1 MARPNTVREVEALVS
16 NLAKL
21 NDAVSAASANVSAA
35 ELADDFDKASQSYK
49 NLVAAEKKAKNEAKV
64 VQEQYNKIV
73 GDSAQE
79 FKELAESQRNFK
91 VELEKNSV
99 MLRNLGLNVKG
110 MDIMMTAIINTQG
123 SLLTQISNAEK
134 LTTERSQELGKKK
147 TEELKQEVIVKKQYF
162 EAISDITKKLNTTI
176 KDGLNIKFG
185 GDTTIDYAARAAARR
200 KAEEL
205 GDDDGFADLR
215 PKKADGTPDE
225 RFTTLESVNIRQD
238 ALDALELNENL
249 EDLSAN
255 INNNLNEAL
264 GPAEEFKNKMVGV
277 AEKIPIIGGAIGK
290 EINKRFS
297 KAVSIIE
304 DDLIDSLSKQAVAQK
319 ATGTGIVTNIGLQEM
334 FNRAVAKNP
343 YTAIAMAI
351 LAALTFITSLFMFA
365 RKTQRAAR
373 DLANEL
379 SLGRDQL
386 EGQFIAL
393 KAQEL
398 KFKAM
403 NLDADKLKTT
413 LTTLST
419 TFKDLELVTAEN
431 AANIEKFAQFN
442 GISSDEVVKLS
453 KQLMITEGVSFD
465 MALSMQQQAA
475 AMAKTAGI
483 AKGRVLNDMAS
494 NAEEFARFS
503 QQGAEGLAEA
513 AVAANQMGLNLTK
526 VMKVAGELLDFES
539 SITKEFEAQ
548 VLTGRALNLEAA
560 RQAALSG
567 DQDSLMR
574 EIKSVAMGVNL
585 ETMNVVQKDA
595 IASAIGLSVSDL
607 MRVSRG
613 ESLDKMETQ
622 IGVQKKT
629 NEILLAGFQKEEE
642 KLDEI
647 AGNTKTSPT
656 GPNAFGG
663 IVETDA

>member
-91 VELEKNSV
+91 VELEKNSD

-110 MDIMMTAIINTQG
+110 MDVMMDAIVNTQG
-123 SLLTQISNAEK
+123 NLLTQIANADK
-134 LTTERSQELGKKK
+134 LITDKSDELGKKK
-147 TEELKQEVIVKKQYF
+147 TEELKQEVILKKQYF

-185 GDTTIDYAARAAARR
+185 GDTTIDYAARAAERR

-205 GDDDGFADLR
+205 PTNADLR
-215 PKKADGTPDE
+215 PLGPDGKTIKDPKYDS
-225 RFTTLESVNIRQD
+225 LKGVNLQQD
-238 ALDALELNENL
+238 AKEALDLNESL

-656 GPNAFGG
+656 GPNAFTG

>member
-1 MARPNTVREVEALVS
+1 MARPNTVREVESLVS

-79 FKELAESQRNFK
+79 FKELSESQRNFK
-91 VELEKNSV
+91 VELEKNSD

-110 MDIMMTAIINTQG
+110 LDIMMNAIVNTQG
-123 SLLTQISNAEK
+123 NLLTQISNTEK
-134 LTTERSQELGKKK
+134 LTTDASARLGKET
-147 TEELKQEVIVKKQYF
+147 TESLKQEVILKKQYF

-176 KDGLNIKFG
+176 KDGLDIKFG

-200 KAEEL
+200 QAEEL
-205 GDDDGFADLR
+205 PTNADLR

-225 RFTTLESVNIRQD
+225 RFSTLESVNLRQD
-238 ALDALELNENL
+238 AIDALELNESL
-249 EDLSAN
+249 EDLTAN

-304 DDLIDSLSKQAVAQK
+304 DDLIDGLTKQAVAQK
-319 ATGTGIVTNIGLQEM
+319 GVGGGIITNIGLQEM

-365 RKTQRAAR
+365 RRTQKAAR

-393 KAQEL
+393 KMQEA
-398 KFKAM
+398 KFKAL

-419 TFKDLELVTAEN
+419 TFKDLELVTAQN

-483 AKGRVLNDMAS
+483 AKGRILSDMAS

-513 AVAANQMGLNLTK
+513 AVAANQMGLNLEK
-526 VMKVAGELLDFES
+526 VMKVAGDLLDFES

-595 IASAIGLSVSDL
+595 IAGAIGLSVSDL

-613 ESLDKMETQ
+613 ESLDKQDTM
-622 IGVQKKT
+622 INLQKES
-629 NEILLAGFQKEEE
+629 NEIALAAARDNDE
-642 KLDEI
+642 KLDKI
-647 AGNTKTSPT
+647 ANNQEKNIT

>member
-1 MARPNTVREVEALVS
+1 
-16 NLAKL
+16 
-21 NDAVSAASANVSAA
+21 
-35 ELADDFDKASQSYK
+35 
-49 NLVAAEKKAKNEAKV
+49 
-64 VQEQYNKIV
+64 
-73 GDSAQE
+73 
-79 FKELAESQRNFK
+79 
-91 VELEKNSV
+91 

-304 DDLIDSLSKQAVAQK
+304 DDLINSLTEQAVAQK
-319 ATGTGIVTNIGLQEM
+319 ATGAGIVTNIGLQEM
-334 FNRAVAKNP
+334 FNRAVKKNP

-595 IASAIGLSVSDL
+595 IAGAIGLSVSDL

-613 ESLDKMETQ
+613 ESLDKQDTM
-622 IGVQKKT
+622 INLQKQG
-629 NEILLAGFQKEEE
+629 NEIALAAARGSEE
-642 KLDEI
+642 KLEKI
-647 AGNTKTSPT
+647 ANNQEKNIA

>member
-365 RKTQRAAR
+365 RKTQKAAR